1 MLIREVVDRR
11 LTMYERKEDKQQS
24 VQLEAGLGG
33 AEAARGSLAG
43 SESQDQS
50 TSQSQRPDRDSLPRT
65 LPEGRYTEITSSQ
78 ERELVEEEEEAVSG
92 EVRKSLG
99 REELSQ

>member
-1 MLIREVVDRR
+1 
-11 LTMYERKEDKQQS
+11 MYERKGDKQQS

-33 AEAARGSLAG
+33 AEVVRGSLAG

-50 TSQSQRPDRDSLPRT
+50 ASQSQRPDRDSLPRT